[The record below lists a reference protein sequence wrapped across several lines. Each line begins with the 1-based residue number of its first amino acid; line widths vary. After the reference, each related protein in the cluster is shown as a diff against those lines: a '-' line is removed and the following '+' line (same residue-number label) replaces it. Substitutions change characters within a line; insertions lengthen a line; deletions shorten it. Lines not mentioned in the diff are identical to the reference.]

1 MPSVKLGRQAPKG
14 IAAAIYGLVDRGLAK
29 RPRVAKVIRG
39 TVEFRFEEDL
49 ATVRITFGDGE
60 VLVEDVERARKADL
74 VIRGSLPDVV
84 QLTSAP
90 IARSVARAIGGRVK
104 IEGSPL
110 LARRVLKL
118 LEI

>member
-1 MPSVKLGRQAPKG
+1 ML
-14 IAAAIYGLVDRGLAK
+14 
-29 RPRVAKVIRG
+29 
-39 TVEFRFEEDL
+39 
-49 ATVRITFGDGE
+49 
-60 VLVEDVERARKADL
+60 ERARKADL
-74 VIRGSLPDVV
+74 VIRGKLPDIV

-90 IARSVARAIGGRVK
+90 ISRTIARTIGGRVK

>member
-1 MPSVKLGRQAPKG
+1 M
-14 IAAAIYGLVDRGLAK
+14 YGLVDRGLAK

-39 TVEFRFEEDL
+39 TVEFRFDEDF
-49 ATVRITFGDGE
+49 AAIRVTFGDDE
-60 VLVEDVERARKADL
+60 VVVEDVQRAPQGRPRDPGLATRRRAAHRRARRRR
-74 VIRGSLPDVV
+74 RGP
-84 QLTSAP
+84 
-90 IARSVARAIGGRVK
+90 SVARGKVK